1 MTVIHVD
8 FLKIFAFCK
17 EEIMGAIWDF
27 ISGKSTDW
35 DAVVE
40 EENRKDAARQ
50 RREMSR
56 PRRIE
61 YKAYCRICGYG
72 DYGYMYS
79 TPQEAIRKLQEYC
92 DNGCGKGNHVPQIQE
107 IER

>member
-1 MTVIHVD
+1 
-8 FLKIFAFCK
+8 
-17 EEIMGAIWDF
+17 MGAIWDF

-40 EENRKDAARQ
+40 NENRKDAARQREENFRAAERQ

-72 DYGYMYS
+72 GENSRS
-79 TPQEAIRKLQEYC
+79 TPQEAIRQLQEYC
-92 DNGCGKGNHVPQIQE
+92 ENGCGKGNHVPQIQE
-107 IER
+107 IE